1 MRLIYSGTSLS
12 HNKKK
17 NSEIRTI
24 EKLNTPSTVEQL
36 QEQIEYLTE
45 RVKQLEIEQ
54 AWNQKSSLLG

>member
-1 MRLIYSGTSLS
+1 MRLIYSGTSLN

-17 NSEIRTI
+17 SEIRTI
-24 EKLNTPSTVEQL
+24 EKLKTPTTVEQL